1 MTSFNLEVIYVS
13 KYTENGNNENL
24 MISRYQIQE
33 LQFNFLWNLGKYV
46 SCVSKCVYTRLADG
60 IGDT

>member
-1 MTSFNLEVIYVS
+1 MTLFYLEVIYVS
-13 KYTENGNNENL
+13 KYTKNSNNENL

-33 LQFNFLWNLGKYV
+33 LQFNFLLNLGKYV
-46 SCVSKCVYTRLADG
+46 SGISKCVCTCLADG

>member
-1 MTSFNLEVIYVS
+1 MTSFHLEVIYVT
-13 KYTENGNNENL
+13 KYTKNSNKENL
-24 MISRYQIQE
+24 IISRYQIQE

-46 SCVSKCVYTRLADG
+46 SCISKCVYTRLADG

>member
-1 MTSFNLEVIYVS
+1 MTLFYLEVIYVS
-13 KYTENGNNENL
+13 KYTKNSNNENL

-46 SCVSKCVYTRLADG
+46 SCISKCVYTRLADG